1 MSITVSVLGKEG
13 KDTPASLALKF
24 KDGKDMQLDLEKMK
38 IKEIQEEVNRHS
50 RTLRRK
56 EELAG

>member
-1 MSITVSVLGKEG
+1 VGAE
-13 KDTPASLALKF
+13 
-24 KDGKDMQLDLEKMK
+24 DGQEMKMDLEKMK
-38 IKEIQEEVNRHS
+38 LKDIQSEVDRHS